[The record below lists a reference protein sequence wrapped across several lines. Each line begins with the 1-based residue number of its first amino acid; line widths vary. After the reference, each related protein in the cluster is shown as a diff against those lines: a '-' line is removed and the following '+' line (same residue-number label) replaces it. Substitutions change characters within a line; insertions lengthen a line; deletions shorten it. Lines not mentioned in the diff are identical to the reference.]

1 MKERILIMKATVT
14 AVTKAYDQ
22 EKNQFI
28 FKPDEKGFKDQSIV
42 FSGMQAGICYMG
54 ESYFD
59 SAVTDE
65 LKAVKRCIGTLGN
78 THHSISDHVK
88 VTILFEQISKLLAM
102 ILNSLQDYC
111 TSEKSGRWTVM
122 TGSSDIEQELYS
134 KWMMILADKITR
146 ACPEINDK
154 AAIKL
159 GQENARY
166 FLSVFTHSTTM
177 SYTTSIRQWNYIMD
191 WCKDYLDTHVTAS
204 PDSPSFHYE
213 MELYGEISGLNT
225 MLRSIEDLYIDEL
238 RDPNERHFS
247 FLTRQTNDLMAYTT
261 KEELG
266 DMYKVIYYGSFVSL
280 AQAQRHRTL
289 KYFLQFDGV
298 TMDFYIPSIIRDDQ
312 SLKNEWLHDMYQ
324 VKHLI
329 PQGTLVKIVEC
340 GYIGD
345 FFLKCKERLCGRAQ
359 LEIMQQTCDTLKKL
373 YGSGEYTFQVKQE
386 LLKYINL
393 VGDDHNIATKCIL
406 RHGCK
411 EPCMHGAQGALSR
424 LF

>member
-1 MKERILIMKATVT
+1 
-14 AVTKAYDQ
+14 
-22 EKNQFI
+22 
-28 FKPDEKGFKDQSIV
+28 
-42 FSGMQAGICYMG
+42 
-54 ESYFD
+54 
-59 SAVTDE
+59 
-65 LKAVKRCIGTLGN
+65 
-78 THHSISDHVK
+78 
-88 VTILFEQISKLLAM
+88 
-102 ILNSLQDYC
+102 
-111 TSEKSGRWTVM
+111 
-122 TGSSDIEQELYS
+122 
-134 KWMMILADKITR
+134 
-146 ACPEINDK
+146 
-154 AAIKL
+154 
-159 GQENARY
+159 
-166 FLSVFTHSTTM
+166 
-177 SYTTSIRQWNYIMD
+177 MD

-266 DMYKVIYYGSFVSL
+266 DMYKIIYYGSFVSL